1 MDTSAGAIRKAA
13 VTDAEKE
20 KYKAEGRCFK
30 CGKQGHLSRNC
41 PDRQTQIRSA
51 NATDLAPPQYDD
63 LAKGEKLAD
72 YALKLSAEE
81 RDVFLKKVSMAENES
96 EDFHSA

>member
-20 KYKAEGRCFK
+20 KYKAEGRCFR

-41 PDRQTQIRSA
+41 PDRQTQARTTD
-51 NATDLAPPQYDD
+51 ATESAPPQYND
-63 LAKGEKLAD
+63 LEKGEKLAD
-72 YALKLSAEE
+72 YALKLSADE
-81 RDVFLKKVSMAENES
+81 RDAFLKKVRAADNES
-96 EDFHSA
+96 EDFPSA